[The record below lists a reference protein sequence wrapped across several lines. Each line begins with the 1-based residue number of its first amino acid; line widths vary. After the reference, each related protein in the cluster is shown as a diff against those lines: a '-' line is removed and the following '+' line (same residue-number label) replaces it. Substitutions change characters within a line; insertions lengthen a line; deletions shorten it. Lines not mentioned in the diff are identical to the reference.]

1 MTKINNIKNKALFET
16 VAIVDGQIL
25 NLAYHNQRFV
35 EGQLFLGFSDV
46 IDNLQP
52 LIDGY
57 FCDNASIKNASIK
70 KASIKNISI
79 KNTLSSAV
87 WRGRITYANAYM
99 GNVANGDC
107 SNKRHGKSPS
117 ITVQCFDYTPKH
129 ISRLKIIHHNDIDY
143 RYKYNDR
150 TQLNL
155 LLNTA
160 KSAFDVDEIIIVK
173 QGKVSDCTIGN
184 LLFGRQGRWYTPNT
198 PLLRGTQR
206 QFLLDQGRIALADI
220 GVDELKNYEKLMII
234 NALNPFDE
242 RRALPID
249 CIIA

>member
-1 MTKINNIKNKALFET
+1 MTKIKSPNNKTLFET

-25 NLAYHNQRFV
+25 NLAYHNRRFI
-35 EGQLFLGFSDV
+35 EGQLFLGCGDV

-52 LIDGY
+52 LIDDY
-57 FCDNASIKNASIK
+57 LCNNASVQNTSKNAS
-70 KASIKNISI
+70 S
-79 KNTLSSAV
+79 KNTSSKNALSSAV
-87 WRGRITYANAYM
+87 WRGRITYANAHM

-143 RYKYNDR
+143 RYKYSDR

-173 QGKVSDCTIGN
+173 QGRVSDCTIGN
-184 LLFGRQGRWYTPNT
+184 LLFGRQGRWYTPST

-206 QFLLDQGRIALADI
+206 QFLLDNGRIILADI
-220 GVDELKNYEKLMII
+220 KPCQLDCYEQVMII
-234 NALNPFDE
+234 NALNLFDE

-249 CIIA
+249 CIMA

>member
-1 MTKINNIKNKALFET
+1 MAEINNLKNKTLFET
-16 VAIVDGQIL
+16 VAIVDGRIL
-25 NLAYHNQRFV
+25 NLAYHNRRFI
-35 EGQLFLGFSDV
+35 EGQLFLGCGDV

-52 LIDGY
+52 LIDDY
-57 FCDNASIKNASIK
+57 LCNNASVQNTSKNAS
-70 KASIKNISI
+70 SKNTSS
-79 KNTLSSAV
+79 KNTLSPAV
-87 WRGRITYANAYM
+87 RRGRITYSATM
-99 GNVANGDC
+99 GDKASGD
-107 SNKRHGKSPS
+107 SINNRDSKSPS
-117 ITVQCFDYTPKH
+117 MIIECFDYTPKP
-129 ISRLKIIHHNDIDY
+129 IVRLKVMYHNDIDY